1 MSADELRADKLGAD
15 DLGKE
20 PYARIK
26 ALMIRLRADCPWD
39 SAQSFDTIAPYTI
52 EESYEVADA
61 IARKDMTELKA
72 ELGDL
77 LFQVLFHSQL
87 ASEVAPDA
95 GGFDLDDVCE
105 GLVEKMVRRHPHVFA
120 SDGGHMAEKPDWDA
134 IKKAERAGKGKT
146 GILAD
151 VPLALPELMRAEKLQ
166 KRAAKTGFDWP
177 DTIGVWDKINEEM
190 GEVREAIESGEKDAI
205 EDEIGDLLFAV
216 TNLARHC
223 KIQPETALRRT
234 NAKFTR
240 RFEYIEANANGPL
253 EALSLDELEALWVK
267 AKTLGL

>member
-1 MSADELRADKLGAD
+1 MSGE
-15 DLGKE
+15 DLGPNGLGKD
-20 PYARIK
+20 PYSRIK
-26 ALMIRLRADCPWD
+26 ALMARLRADCPWD
-39 SAQSFDTIAPYTI
+39 KAQSFETIAPYTI

-61 IARKDMTELKA
+61 IARNDMSELKA

-77 LFQVLFHSQL
+77 LFQVLFHAQL
-87 ASEVAPDA
+87 ASEVPTAK
-95 GGFDLDDVCE
+95 GGFDLDDVCG
-105 GLVEKMVRRHPHVFA
+105 GLIEKMVRRHPHVFEGP
-120 SDGGHMAEKPDWDA
+120 DGLTDKPDWDA

-146 GILAD
+146 GVLAD

-190 GEVREAIESGEKDAI
+190 DEVREAIDGGEADAI

-223 KIQPETALRRT
+223 NIKPETALRRT
-234 NAKFTR
+234 NAKFTA
-240 RFEYIEANANGPL
+240 RFEYIEAHANKPL
-253 EALSLDELEALWVK
+253 EELSLDEMEALCVA
-267 AKTLGL
+267 AKGIGS

>member
-1 MSADELRADKLGAD
+1 VSAET
-15 DLGKE
+15 LGKT
-20 PYARIK
+20 PYTRIK
-26 ALMIRLRADCPWD
+26 TLMSRLRRDCPWD
-39 SAQSFDTIAPYTI
+39 AAQSFDTIAPYTI

-61 IARKDMTELKA
+61 IARGDMDALKA

-77 LFQVLFHSQL
+77 LFQVLFHAQL
-87 ASEVAPDA
+87 ASELPD

-120 SDGGHMAEKPDWDA
+120 GPDGKLQDKPDWDA
-134 IKKAERAGKGKT
+134 IKTAERAGKGQT

-190 GEVREAIESGEKDAI
+190 GEVREAIETCETDAI

-216 TNLARHC
+216 TNLARHHNV
-223 KIQPETALRRT
+223 QPETALHRT

-240 RFEYIEANANGPL
+240 RFEYIEANAANTYDKPL
-253 EALSLDELEALWVK
+253 ETLSLDEMETLWLA
-267 AKTLGL
+267 AKRAEL